1 MLSGKR
7 QHWVGLSKKSR
18 KALER
23 FPFKD
28 FAILVLIAIIV
39 TMAWTWYDST
49 PRLVHDFMRG
59 NLPDLSEEMRIR
71 KERGLVDLPDE
82 ILQEQMRDMQS
93 LREEKDMVQPS
104 TSKLD
109 VDMRTSQR
117 LYERTLSKP

>member
-18 KALER
+18 KKLEQ

-39 TMAWTWYDST
+39 TMGWTWYDST
-49 PRLVHDFMRG
+49 PRLVHDYMRG
-59 NLPDLSEEMRIR
+59 DLPDLSEEMRIR
-71 KERGLVDLPDE
+71 KERGLVDLPDD
-82 ILQEQMRDMQS
+82 ILQENMRDTQS
-93 LREEKDMVQPS
+93 LREEKGIIELS

-109 VDMRTSQR
+109 ADLRASQK
-117 LYERTLSKP
+117 LYQRTLSKP